1 MIWDEVSCALHR
13 VQPVSPVVPGG
24 ASKLTPEPGLGSLAA
39 ELDAPTLDYEAERLD
54 ALEPTTPTSPT
65 APTLAVPVPNG
76 HSHSAHSSP
85 RRAPPSPLRTPS
97 FSNGYANGLS
107 SRRSPSPEP
116 ERVFLTDFESTLEAT
131 ESLIAR
137 LQSASDEAVELG
149 LVSLVGKLGES
160 ERAREDGIRE
170 LTVLLREFETVRG
183 EGLDLDLR
191 LSELAGLGESSRVGW
206 TGEPDVP
213 ISGFGTIEEEDE
225 TPPASPVSPT
235 TPRSPTTP
243 LTPHTPHTLHTPH
256 HAQRRGLL
264 PRHTAELAA
273 HTLSLSASLVSILES
288 ANLSLSSIASTSAR
302 QLKGVRVGLRSFKA
316 TQEHEDECA
325 EGVRRFEALE
335 EAGKRPDAREEMRRI
350 MEGFE
355 RSLEQAEEEWNRA
368 RAMA

>member
-1 MIWDEVSCALHR
+1 MCA
-13 VQPVSPVVPGG
+13 VSPAVTWWRCFFQ
-24 ASKLTPEPGLGSLAA
+24 LTPEPGLGSLAA
-39 ELDAPTLDYEAERLD
+39 ELDAPSLDYEAERLD

-65 APTLAVPVPNG
+65 SPAVPTLAVPVPNG

-97 FSNGYANGLS
+97 SNSNGYANG
-107 SRRSPSPEP
+107 SRCSPSPEP
-116 ERVFLTDFESTLEAT
+116 ERVFLTDFESGLEAT

-137 LQSASDEAVELG
+137 LQGASDEAVELG
-149 LVSLVGKLGES
+149 LASLVAKLGES

-170 LTVLLREFETVRG
+170 LTVLLREFEAVRG

-206 TGEPDVP
+206 TGEPDAP
-213 ISGFGTIEEEDE
+213 GFGTIEEEDE
-225 TPPASPVSPT
+225 TPPASPISPT

-243 LTPHTPHTLHTPH
+243 LTPH

-264 PRHTAELAA
+264 PRHTAELSA
-273 HTLSLSASLVSILES
+273 HTLSLSASLVGILES

-302 QLKGVRVGLRSFKA
+302 QLKGVRVGLRSFKS
-316 TQEHEDECA
+316 TQDYEDECY
-325 EGVRRFEALE
+325 EGVRRFELLE
-335 EAGKRPDAREEMRRI
+335 EQGRRPNAKAEMRRI

-355 RSLEQAEEEWNRA
+355 RSLERAEEEWNRA
-368 RAMA
+368 RAKA